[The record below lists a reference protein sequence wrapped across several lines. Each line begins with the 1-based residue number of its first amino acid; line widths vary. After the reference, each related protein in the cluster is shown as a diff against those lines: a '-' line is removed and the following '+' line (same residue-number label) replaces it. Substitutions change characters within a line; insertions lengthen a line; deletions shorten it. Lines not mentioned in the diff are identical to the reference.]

1 MDCPKCGSAVS
12 AGDSECRNCGVMLA
26 KASDAAD
33 RAYLRRQTQARQ
45 QQAVVA
51 PPQKSS
57 GARAL
62 VIMIILAVCA
72 FGAWHWY
79 NDRTTSDLDRL
90 AAEVKERPANAAG
103 SLDNG
108 RTARW
113 MWIRVG
119 KFGIAVAVFVAGY
132 ARLKSSLSP

>member
-1 MDCPKCGSAVS
+1 MT
-12 AGDSECRNCGVMLA
+12 AGDSECRNCGVMLS
-26 KASDAAD
+26 KAAEAVD

-45 QQAVVA
+45 QQAVAA

-57 GARAL
+57 GTRAL
-62 VIMIILAVCA
+62 IIMVVLAVCA

-79 NDRTTSDLDRL
+79 DDRTTSDLDRL
-90 AAEVKERPANAAG
+90 AAEVKERPADATG

-108 RTARW
+108 RTSRYL
-113 MWIRVG
+113 WIRVG

-132 ARLKSSLSP
+132 AKLKSSLST